1 MKILRIYNECI
12 MTYQEETEMLNYL
25 METRTSEDYEETGSI
40 IKLYLNIVENNNC
53 KYRPTFA
60 EDILDIAYQ
69 SITDFIETTTTD
81 EIDDYGHVDDLLEF
95 NDFSTERKYFKYLQY
110 HRGTLENIM
119 ARYNSVELENA
130 VNLWIVQDQLTDEL
144 DAFND
149 ELLREIGEKLNILSR
164 YWKEK
169 RNRKRKQLIN
179 KLKIHSVEHLVLSYL

>member
-1 MKILRIYNECI
+1 

-81 EIDDYGHVDDLLEF
+81 EID
-95 NDFSTERKYFKYLQY
+95 
-110 HRGTLENIM
+110 
-119 ARYNSVELENA
+119 
-130 VNLWIVQDQLTDEL
+130 
-144 DAFND
+144 AFND

>member
-1 MKILRIYNECI
+1 
-12 MTYQEETEMLNYL
+12 MTYLEETEMLYYL
-25 METRTSEDYEETGSI
+25 LDKRTSEDYEETGSL
-40 IKLYLNIVENNNC
+40 IKLYLNIVENNDC

-69 SITDFIETTTTD
+69 SITDFIETATTD
-81 EIDDYGHVDDLLEF
+81 EMENNGHVEDYLEF

-110 HRGTLENIM
+110 HRGELENIM
-119 ARYNSVELENA
+119 ALYNSVELENA